1 MKWVYSI
8 VLLVLFAA
16 LAVAY
21 IILIAH
27 LGAAIN
33 VSPPTHPAIHSG
45 IGNALCTPSS
55 VCTREF

>member
-1 MKWVYSI
+1 MKWLYSI

-16 LAVAY
+16 FAVAY
-21 IILIAH
+21 LLFVAH
-27 LGAAIN
+27 FLAPVAPVPHN
-33 VSPPTHPAIHSG
+33 VIHSG